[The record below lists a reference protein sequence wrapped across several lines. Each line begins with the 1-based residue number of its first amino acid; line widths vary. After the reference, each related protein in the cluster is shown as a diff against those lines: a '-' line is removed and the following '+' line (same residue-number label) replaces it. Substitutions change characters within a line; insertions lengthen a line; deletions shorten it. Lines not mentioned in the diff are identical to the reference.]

1 MSPFGNRHWLYV
13 TTTEAN
19 KYKAL
24 FQYTDKLIEFHRK
37 IYLKAINPSYVTFLI
52 YCESCNVLYSV

>member
-24 FQYTDKLIEFHRK
+24 FQYNDKLIGFTGNS
-37 IYLKAINPSYVTFLI
+37 KAINPSYVTFLI

>member
-24 FQYTDKLIEFHRK
+24 FQYNDKLIGFTGNS
-37 IYLKAINPSYVTFLI
+37 ILKAINPSYVTFLYI
-52 YCESCNVLYSV
+52 L